1 MTLKKKLA
9 SAFVVLSLTASLA
22 PTVLAQ
28 SSSSSSDSSSTAA
41 NASSNET
48 TKQNATTY
56 EQVTKTAE
64 EFIKSYREAHPKQD
78 LTTVELKYDDDLKF
92 YVVEFEAVD
101 DENEYELKINA
112 GTGAEVAKSEQS
124 LIKAKQGGVER
135 REEGLNLEKK
145 KDFKDIKA
153 AAEAA
158 VDIKGFNFDHWELD
172 REGAATVWSL
182 TYKKGDIDVE
192 VKVDAQSGQVVGI
205 DDDRLDD

>member
-9 SAFVVLSLTASLA
+9 TAFVALSLTASLA

-28 SSSSSSDSSSTAA
+28 SSDSSASSTAA
-41 NASSNET
+41 TANSNEAN
-48 TKQNATTY
+48 KPNATTY
-56 EQVTKTAE
+56 DQVTKTAE
-64 EFIKSYREAHPKQD
+64 EFIKFYRDAHPKQD
-78 LTTVELKYDDDLKF
+78 LTNVELKFDDDLRF
-92 YVVEFEAVD
+92 YVVEYDAVD
-101 DENEYELKINA
+101 DNNEYELKINA
-112 GTGAEVAKSEQS
+112 ATNAEVAKSEQS
-124 LIKAKQGGVER
+124 LVKAKQGGVER
-135 REEGLNLEKK
+135 REEGLNLEKM

-158 VDIKGFNFDHWELD
+158 VDLKGFNFDHWELD

-182 TYKKGDIDVE
+182 SYKNGKTEVE

>member
-9 SAFVVLSLTASLA
+9 TAFVALSLTASLA

-28 SSSSSSDSSSTAA
+28 SSDSS
-41 NASSNET
+41 ASSTVATANSNEAN
-48 TKQNATTY
+48 KPNATTY
-56 EQVTKTAE
+56 DQVTKTAE
-64 EFIKSYREAHPKQD
+64 EFIKFYREAHPKQD

-124 LIKAKQGGVER
+124 LVKAKQGGVER
-135 REEGLNLEKK
+135 REEGLNLEKM

-153 AAEAA
+153 AAEAGA
-158 VDIKGFNFDHWELD
+158 DLKDLKLDHWDLD
-172 REGAATVWSL
+172 RDGEATVWTL
-182 TYKKGDIDVE
+182 TYKNGDVDVE
-192 VKVDAQSGQVVGI
+192 VKVDAQSGQVVAVE
-205 DDDRLDD
+205 DDRKDD

>member
-9 SAFVVLSLTASLA
+9 TAFVALSLTASLA

-28 SSSSSSDSSSTAA
+28 SSDSSASSTAA
-41 NASSNET
+41 TANSNEAN
-48 TKQNATTY
+48 KPNATTY
-56 EQVTKTAE
+56 DQVTKTAE
-64 EFIKSYREAHPKQD
+64 EFIKFYRDAHPKQD
-78 LTTVELKYDDDLKF
+78 LTNVELKFDDDLRF
-92 YVVEFEAVD
+92 YVVEYDAVD
-101 DENEYELKINA
+101 DDNEYELKINA
-112 GTGAEVAKSEQS
+112 ATNAEVAKSEQS
-124 LIKAKQGGVER
+124 LVKAKQGGVER
-135 REEGLNLEKK
+135 REEGLNLEKM

-158 VDIKGFNFDHWELD
+158 VDLKGFNFDHWELD

-182 TYKKGDIDVE
+182 SYKNGKTEVE

>member
-9 SAFVVLSLTASLA
+9 TAFVALSLTASLA

-28 SSSSSSDSSSTAA
+28 SSDSSASSTAA
-41 NASSNET
+41 TANSNEAN
-48 TKQNATTY
+48 KPNATTY
-56 EQVTKTAE
+56 DQVTKTAE
-64 EFIKSYREAHPKQD
+64 EFIKFYRDAHPKQD
-78 LTTVELKYDDDLKF
+78 LTNVELKFDDDLRF
-92 YVVEFEAVD
+92 YVVEYDAVD
-101 DENEYELKINA
+101 DNNEYELKINA
-112 GTGAEVAKSEQS
+112 ATNAEVAKSEQS
-124 LIKAKQGGVER
+124 LVKAKQGGVER
-135 REEGLNLEKK
+135 REEGLNLDKM

-172 REGAATVWSL
+172 REGAATVWTL
-182 TYKKGDIDVE
+182 TYKNGKTEVE

>member
-1 MTLKKKLA
+1 MTLKKKLVT
-9 SAFVVLSLTASLA
+9 AFVALSLTASLA

-28 SSSSSSDSSSTAA
+28 SSDSSASSTAA
-41 NASSNET
+41 TANSNEAN
-48 TKQNATTY
+48 KPNATTY
-56 EQVTKTAE
+56 DQVTKTAE
-64 EFIKSYREAHPKQD
+64 EFIKFYREAHPKQD

-112 GTGAEVAKSEQS
+112 ATNAEVAKSEQS
-124 LIKAKQGGVER
+124 LVKAKQGGVER
-135 REEGLNLEKK
+135 REEGLNLEKM

-182 TYKKGDIDVE
+182 SYKNGKTEVE

>member
-9 SAFVVLSLTASLA
+9 TAFVALSLTVSLA

-28 SSSSSSDSSSTAA
+28 SSDSSASSTAA
-41 NASSNET
+41 TANSNEAN
-48 TKQNATTY
+48 KPNATTY
-56 EQVTKTAE
+56 DQVTKTAE
-64 EFIKSYREAHPKQD
+64 EFIKFYRDAHPKQD

-124 LIKAKQGGVER
+124 LVKAKQGGVER
-135 REEGLNLEKK
+135 REEGLNLEKMK
-145 KDFKDIKA
+145 EFKDIKA
-153 AAEAA
+153 AAEAGA
-158 VDIKGFNFDHWELD
+158 DVKDFKLDHWDLD
-172 REGAATVWSL
+172 RDGEATVWTL
-182 TYKKGDIDVE
+182 TYKNGDIDVE